1 MTTLEFA
8 LRLLTA
14 LSSGFIIGFERQWHQ
29 KSAGLRTN
37 IMVATGAALYVLLSV
52 NLTVENGDPTRIIG
66 QVVTGVGFLGAG
78 IIFKEGIN
86 IRGLTTAATIWCSAA
101 IGSMAA
107 AGYYLETLIG
117 VLAIVSINVI
127 LVPFDKWLA
136 AKKRPKG

>member
-14 LSSGFIIGFERQWHQ
+14 LSSGFVIGFERQWHQ
-29 KSAGLRTN
+29 KSAGLRTT

-136 AKKRPKG
+136 TKKRPKG